1 VPTDHGRINFKWNAA
16 SHFAA
21 VDYLRSQHKR
31 SRLVSLGVPLATAL
45 VVITALWVVQ
55 GGLTF
60 EHVKQMLLFFVA
72 FSVLGAVAWVALV
85 SQPVR
90 RFLFRRGSTVP
101 CALEFDSEG
110 ITVDI
115 GKSPIRYPWSKV
127 RSVAENSEYMFVL
140 ARSSACFAIPKAAFV
155 SPVEAKSFVANMR
168 RFLAP

>member
-1 VPTDHGRINFKWNAA
+1 VQSDHGRIDFKWNAA

-21 VDYLRSQHKR
+21 VDHLRSQHTR
-31 SRLVSLGVPLATAL
+31 NRLVSFGVPLATAL
-45 VVITALWVVQ
+45 VVIMALWVVE

-60 EHVKQMLLFFVA
+60 DHVLQLLLFLAA
-72 FSVLGAVAWVALV
+72 FSILGAVAWAAFM
-85 SQPVR
+85 SQPAR

-140 ARSSACFAIPKAAFV
+140 ARSSACFAIPKATFA
-155 SPVEAKSFVANMR
+155 SPAEAEKFAASMR